1 MKSIKIPPVYLPTL
15 GLYLILLLLRITLIG
30 FEQFITLIWF
40 YIALG
45 QAFNIFL
52 GMTGYVD
59 FGYSAFLALGMYGM
73 AISVISLSK
82 STLTGALVLVTGIVV
97 GIILVSLLALT
108 IGGIALRLRGAYFAI
123 ATIGVNEGLR
133 FLIEGTGIWG
143 GSEGLIMAK
152 PLRDIFGEALVT
164 IIQIEFADYALFTIS
179 LITAFITHRIIVSK
193 MGYALRAIKEDED
206 AAKVLGVNIT
216 KYKILAFLISAI
228 IAGLIGSMLSL
239 KIVAIF
245 PPQAFLVTYVVEAIT
260 IVVIGGAGTLLGPIF
275 GGLIYATLKYMLMT
289 TFPGLQ
295 LLILAP
301 LLLTIILFFPEG
313 AVSWLKYKARGTV
326 LERYLL

>member
-1 MKSIKIPPVYLPTL
+1 MSFKIPPVYIPML
-15 GLYLILLLLRITLIG
+15 GLYFILLILRFTLTG

-40 YIALG
+40 YITLG

-82 STLTGALVLVTGIVV
+82 SALAGTLILAIGVILGIV
-97 GIILVSLLALT
+97 LVSLLALT

-133 FLIEGTGIWG
+133 FLIEGAGIWG

-152 PLRDIFGEALVT
+152 PLRDIFGESLVT
-164 IIQIEFADYALFTIS
+164 VVQIEFADYALFTIS
-179 LITAFITHRIIVSK
+179 LATAFITHYIITSR
-193 MGYALRAIKEDED
+193 MGYALKAIKEDED
-206 AAKVLGVNIT
+206 AAKVLGVNTT

-275 GGLIYATLKYMLMT
+275 GGLIYASLKYLLMT

-301 LLLTIILFFPEG
+301 LLLSIILFFPEG
-313 AVSWLKYKARGTV
+313 AVSWLKYKARGTRF
-326 LERYLL
+326 EGYLL